1 MQFRDATLIAPGEW
15 KLTALLRG
23 QAGTE
28 GAMRAP
34 VAAGS
39 RVVVLDGALK
49 QLALTMDNRA
59 LPFFYRWGP
68 AAKPISDASFQT
80 SVRQFQALG
89 LRPLSPTDIR
99 ARWNV
104 SGDIALSWIRRT
116 RIGGDSW
123 EQADVPLGEDS
134 EAYEIDI
141 YNGASVVRT
150 LTVAAPAASY
160 TLAQQTAD
168 FGVQQYAVM
177 AAIYQMS
184 STFGR
189 GAGRNATLYY

>member
-1 MQFRDATLIAPGEW
+1 
-15 KLTALLRG
+15 
-23 QAGTE
+23 
-28 GAMRAP
+28 MRAP

-80 SVRQFQALG
+80 SERQFQALG

-99 ARWNV
+99 ARWADT
-104 SGDIALSWIRRT
+104 GDIALSWIRRT
-116 RIGGDSW
+116 RIGGDAW

-134 EAYEIDI
+134 EAYEADI
-141 YNGASVVRT
+141 HSGASVVRT
-150 LTVAAPAASY
+150 LNASAPSASY
-160 TLAQQTAD
+160 TLAEQTAD
-168 FGVQQYAVM
+168 FGAQQYAVT

-184 STFGR
+184 ATFGR
-189 GAGRNATLYY
+189 GAGRAATLYY